1 MHFLNMNSWE
11 TTPWFCYLS
20 RGTLMLDFIWILL
33 VILVSCLSFLS
44 TGRCEEL
51 RRQSRRWIEDQLQQ
65 GDQFNWGCRSECED
79 ESRASKRRSQ
89 ARSRRHQRR
98 CQEDCRS
105 HKKLRTEHCK
115 TLNSGFNRIFFTK
128 LWNSRSVRELRG
140 LIEMLLCI
148 TVFLTTELTL
158 LFLGFWTSSFLEFWV
173 DELRLLKPSNFVWQF
188 AAIL

>member
-1 MHFLNMNSWE
+1 MHFLNMISWE

-173 DELRLLKPSNFVWQF
+173 DELRLLKPSNFVWES